1 MTGTTDPHGVTP
13 ARERPAAGVQRPM
26 TPAEERKQ
34 RFDRE
39 ADEQIERFE
48 QRWDYQRY

>member
-1 MTGTTDPHGVTP
+1 MIDTADPRWSTP
-13 ARERPAAGVQRPM
+13 AQQRFAAGGDRPF

-39 ADEQIERFE
+39 ADEQIERME
-48 QRWDYQRY
+48 QRWDYRRY

>member
-1 MTGTTDPHGVTP
+1 MTGTTDPRQPVGRP
-13 ARERPAAGVQRPM
+13 ERPK
-26 TPAEERKQ
+26 TPAEERKE